1 MDDSRER
8 VKHINQ
14 ALLNGVPLISAIH
27 PSVIVLNDSSIGQSC
42 IIQAGAVIGYKVS
55 LGKGVVL
62 NTGVQLD
69 HHVVVGDGVTI
80 DPGCVVAGNVLIQ
93 EFATLHTNTS
103 VINKIIIGKGSITGA
118 GSVVIRDVEP
128 NSTIVGNPARRIK

>member
-1 MDDSRER
+1 M
-8 VKHINQ
+8 
-14 ALLNGVPLISAIH
+14 
-27 PSVIVLNDSSIGQSC
+27 
-42 IIQAGAVIGYKVS
+42 
-55 LGKGVVL
+55 VL

-93 EFATLHTNTS
+93 EFASLHLQTS
-103 VINKIIIGKGSITGA
+103 VINKIIIGKDSITGA